1 MRLVLQVDVPKN
13 ALVVNLMP
21 KQHLFGVMGVYD
33 RGRERLCRETED
45 VVGMGVRK
53 EVQRGDGWEI
63 FRGAELVNTD
73 WKGWDKS
80 MKRRS
85 SRHDKLL
92 VVKCSFTEEVA
103 T

>member
-1 MRLVLQVDVPKN
+1 
-13 ALVVNLMP
+13 
-21 KQHLFGVMGVYD
+21 
-33 RGRERLCRETED
+33 
-45 VVGMGVRK
+45 MGVRK
-53 EVQRGDGWEI
+53 EVQSGDGWEI